1 MKAFTVMNFLESVDG
16 MGELA
21 YTLNRINQL
30 ILVYL
35 EHPE

>member
-1 MKAFTVMNFLESVDG
+1 MELLDSVAG

-30 ILVYL
+30 ILVYIKR
-35 EHPE
+35 PK